1 MAFFVDTNLTFCQFY
16 DKISV
21 VKGDIMNKNMYPSDI
36 KPWKKYYENFE
47 ENFVVPQESAFML
60 LEKSANKMPNNI
72 AINYMNFKLTFK
84 KYIDKIINEASSL
97 KKLGV
102 KKGEIVPVF
111 LPNIPEARTT
121 IYALNIIGAIAYPIN
136 PLLPPKEFE
145 KILIEN
151 NVKNLFM
158 FNMFYQKYMLAIQ
171 NSSVE
176 NVIMTYGTDMIPKYI
191 LKFKNIFDFLK
202 KENRNTFIPDSVI
215 SWDEFIISKSNE
227 NIKPIFEK
235 NQTSVII
242 GTSGTTGTPKGVCLT
257 NENLNSMALEHLN
270 GSLNFKPGDKML
282 DILIPSIGYG
292 LSVMHYEGVCG
303 LETILI
309 PTLQSDIYPLLKKYK
324 PDHFAGGPIHYE
336 NLVSYHENDP
346 IIYGK
351 NFVSGGAS
359 LPKTIEKKL
368 NKIKED
374 DTFEEKNIFVRQGLG
389 CTENGGASTYAKK
402 GAYKPYGVGIPL
414 LYETVGI
421 FKPGTDVELGFN
433 TDGEICINGPTVMK
447 EYLNNEEETNK
458 VLKKHNDGKIW
469 LHTADIG
476 YMDEDGQ
483 IFIKDRIKN
492 IFARR
497 GFNVHPNTVAD
508 FISSLPIVEK
518 AFVMGINHPDEQTVP
533 VAFVKL
539 KEEMPLKEA
548 ENIINENCYQFLEET
563 SIPYEIVFVSDLPLN
578 LGGKVDTK
586 KLLEL
591 SQIDYFKN
599 KEKSFSRVL
608 NIPKY

>member
-121 IYALNIIGAIAYPIN
+121 IYALNIVGAIAYPIN

-145 KILIEN
+145 KLLIEN

-191 LKFKNIFDFLK
+191 LKFKNILDNLK
-202 KENRNTFIPDSVI
+202 KEKRNTLIPDSVI
-215 SWDEFIISKSNE
+215 SWDEFIISKSKE
-227 NIKPIFEK
+227 NIKPIYEK

-447 EYLNNEEETNK
+447 EYLNNEEETNE
-458 VLKKHNDGKIW
+458 VLKKHKDGKIW

-518 AFVMGINHPDEQTVP
+518 AFVMGINHPDEQMVP
-533 VAFVKL
+533 VAFIKL